1 MFLSKIWFVLVGLLA
16 GVAMTA
22 AFVAPRPAD
31 RRIEQLEGQRLDRA
45 QYAAEQM
52 LKTDAHL
59 WIDYVAKLGRDAVLA
74 DALDSATKGAGEA
87 RMLHETVRGR
97 LKALIPDLAAIGLEA
112 VGATDGKGRVI
123 ARLGV
128 RENDYNDGIAGTEV
142 VADALRGYSSDD
154 VWGAGGKVLRVA
166 AAPVASKGRDK
177 IVGVIF
183 VGAETGK
190 RLAEKWKKSLGVDVA
205 VLLKK
210 QVLSSTVGEAFL
222 ATLPDQIEQHRQEI
236 AELKRTRAISLPMGS
251 DRLLAVVA
259 PFTGQAQA
267 QDAYYVVMAKKA
279 PASDPFALLSSTA
292 ADDLKWGR
300 FPWLP
305 LGGGIVA
312 ILVIGLWLQRWET
325 EGPLARLR
333 RDLQKMSRGELQKL
347 ADTTYPGKIGG
358 VARDVNAAMERYTHA
373 PTPVARTESQ
383 KMNISA
389 LLDGADTHPG
399 PPNFRTTPTPFTPP
413 VATASPFASSSPGL
427 APPPSMFTPASPAA
441 PVAPPR
447 SPFVAAPPPAAAPSP
462 FAPVGMAPPPPPPA
476 TGSPFAPTPPT
487 RPPLPP
493 PPARPAAPM
502 PVAAPSPV
510 PGDSVDLRPSTAY
523 SAEMDDEDNTSKL
536 GAEEKTK
543 AIDTVDPEEAH
554 IREVYAEYVS
564 ARQRTGE
571 GSGSLTLDKF
581 RAKLASNKEQLI
593 AKYGCRTARFS
604 VYIKDGKAAIKAT
617 PVRD

>member
-74 DALDSATKGAGEA
+74 DALDSATRGAGEA

-97 LKALIPDLAAIGLEA
+97 LKALIPDAAAIGLEA
-112 VGATDGKGRVI
+112 VGAVDGKGRVI
-123 ARLGV
+123 ARLGL
-128 RENDYNDGIAGTEV
+128 RENEYGDGIGGAEV
-142 VADALRGYSSDD
+142 IADALRGYSSDD

-166 AAPVASKGRDK
+166 AAPVASKGRDRV
-177 IVGVIF
+177 VGAIF

-190 RLAEKWKKSLGVDVA
+190 RLAEKWKKSLNVDVA

-222 ATLPDQIEQHRQEI
+222 AQLPDLIEQHRQEI

-267 QDAYYVVMAKKA
+267 QDAYYVVLAKKA

-292 ADDLKWGR
+292 ADDLKWGH

-305 LGGGIVA
+305 LAGGIVG
-312 ILVIGLWLQRWET
+312 IIVIGLFLQRWEL
-325 EGPLARLR
+325 EGPLGRLR
-333 RDLQKMSRGELQKL
+333 KDLKRLSSGDLMKLEDRGF
-347 ADTTYPGKIGG
+347 PGKFGG
-358 VARDVNAAMERYTHA
+358 IARDVNAALERYTHA
-373 PTPVARTESQ
+373 PSASRSESQ
-383 KMNISA
+383 KMNMSA
-389 LLDGADTHPG
+389 LLDGTESQSGGLRATPAPFS
-399 PPNFRTTPTPFTPP
+399 PPLPP
-413 VATASPFASSSPGL
+413 APSPFSSSGM
-427 APPPSMFTPASPAA
+427 APAL
-441 PVAPPR
+441 
-447 SPFVAAPPPAAAPSP
+447 APPPAAFSPTDRAPAAPGRSPFAAAPPPPAPSP
-462 FAPVGMAPPPPPPA
+462 FAPVGMGAPPPPPPGV
-476 TGSPFAPTPPT
+476 GSPFTSPPPL
-487 RPPLPP
+487 RPPGPP
-493 PPARPAAPM
+493 PMAARPAAP
-502 PVAAPSPV
+502 PAPPPSPA
-510 PGDSVDLRPSTAY
+510 PTPA
-523 SAEMDDEDNTSKL
+523 AEMPDDDDTSKL
-536 GAEEKTK
+536 GVEEKTK
-543 AIDTVDPEEAH
+543 ALDAVEPEEAH
-554 IREVYAEYVS
+554 IREVFAEYVA

-571 GSGSLTLDKF
+571 GGGSLTLDKF
-581 RAKLASNKEQLI
+581 RAKLASNKEQLV
-593 AKYGCRTARFS
+593 AKYNCRTARFS